1 MKYFL
6 LIYLFTFNAIASL
19 DCESSGIELYG
30 DIKFTDKQEF
40 NKFPKRWNVN
50 SDMFDDL
57 YIKNKKNLNIKSYE
71 IKAETV
77 SKTKLIYEQKSKVEE
92 LKDSYQKLSKARF
105 SKGIIRNLKLLPM
118 KLTLKIL
125 NNENKIFC
133 TSTYSLE
140 VIQ

>member
-1 MKYFL
+1 
-6 LIYLFTFNAIASL
+6 
-19 DCESSGIELYG
+19 
-30 DIKFTDKQEF
+30 
-40 NKFPKRWNVN
+40 
-50 SDMFDDL
+50 MFDDL